1 MVSLNKQVL
10 LTHCSLGNYAVT
22 VFTENGLIIVR
33 EV

>member
-22 VFTENGLIIVR
+22 VFTEITYC
-33 EV
+33 